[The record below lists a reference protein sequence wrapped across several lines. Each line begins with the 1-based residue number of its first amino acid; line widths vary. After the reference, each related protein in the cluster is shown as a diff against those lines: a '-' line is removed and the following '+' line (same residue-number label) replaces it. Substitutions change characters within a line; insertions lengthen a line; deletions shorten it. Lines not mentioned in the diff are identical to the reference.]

1 MIKGLDDNDKVYVY
15 MQVYARTQTN
25 PLSTIERIGTSKE
38 RTSQLQSILV
48 SNRKEE
54 FTNPFS

>member
-25 PLSTIERIGTSKE
+25 PLSTTERIGTSKE